1 MGLFYLCTDILLGM
15 SKIILGFDISSTT
28 TGWCVLSLDEK
39 NNISFVKADYVKP
52 IKKGTIIERIVDT
65 RNKIQKI
72 INDVKPDY
80 IGIEDIIKFM
90 AGKSSAQTIIM
101 LTTFN
106 RMIGLCAYDYLHK
119 PPELFS
125 VMTIRH
131 GLKLDKVFPKKEDM
145 PALVSQRLGITF
157 PYQFGKKGALKV
169 ENFDMADG
177 IAVALYYAL
186 VLTGQTRIKRK
197 GKK

>member
-1 MGLFYLCTDILLGM
+1 M
-15 SKIILGFDISSTT
+15 SKIILGFDVSSTT
-28 TGWCVLSLDEK
+28 IGWCVLSLDEK

-52 IKKGTIIERIVDT
+52 VKKGSIIERIVDT
-65 RNKIQKI
+65 RDKIQKI
-72 INDVKPDY
+72 IDEVKPDY

-106 RMIGLCAYDYLHK
+106 RMIGLCAYDYLHRS
-119 PPELFS
+119 PELFS

-131 GLKLDKVFPKKEDM
+131 GLKLDNVFPKKEDM
-145 PALVSQRLGITF
+145 PALVSQRLGIIF
-157 PYQFGKKGALKV
+157 PYQLGKKGALKV
-169 ENFDMADG
+169 ENYDMADG

-186 VLTGQTRIKRK
+186 VLTGQTKVKRK